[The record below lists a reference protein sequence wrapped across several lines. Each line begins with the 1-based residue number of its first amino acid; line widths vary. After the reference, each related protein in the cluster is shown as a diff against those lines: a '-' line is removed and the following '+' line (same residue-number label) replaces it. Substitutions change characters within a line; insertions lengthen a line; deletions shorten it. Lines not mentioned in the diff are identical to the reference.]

1 MTFNQVL
8 KRYKTQAA
16 ISERFGWT
24 LACINNWK
32 RRGIPLDKQL
42 RIQNDTGGQLK
53 ARVGK

>member
-8 KRYKTQAA
+8 KRYKSQAA

-24 LACINNWK
+24 IACINNWK

-42 RIQNDTGGQLK
+42 RIQDDTGGQLK
-53 ARVGK
+53 VRASK